1 MCRYDL
7 FTNTLK
13 DDGFELNPYDACV
26 ANKIVNG
33 KQCTIVWY
41 VDDNKISHVEEAVVT
56 KVVKMIEKRFG
67 NLLSAALICRY
78 LVYFEL
84 PQLYS
89 IPSPAILQWYFGDL
103 NPSLFFWEFY
113 QQYQQ
118 QYQQQI
124 LGVAKGSIAAN
135 DISSGIAPSIH
146 CRRGALRRSGGST
159 IVAAFA
165 ALFSSSNMFLNNLA
179 CRSSV
184 EWNVCLLLAAW
195 R

>member
-1 MCRYDL
+1 MVNPKYKKFVTHENGKRVLYLQLLKALYGCVQSALLWYDL

-13 DDGFELNPYDACV
+13 NDGFELNPYDACV

-89 IPSPAILQWYFGDL
+89 IPSPAIL
-103 NPSLFFWEFY
+103 
-113 QQYQQ
+113 
-118 QYQQQI
+118 
-124 LGVAKGSIAAN
+124 
-135 DISSGIAPSIH
+135 
-146 CRRGALRRSGGST
+146 
-159 IVAAFA
+159 
-165 ALFSSSNMFLNNLA
+165 
-179 CRSSV
+179 
-184 EWNVCLLLAAW
+184 
-195 R
+195 